1 MAQCRKCGFNP
12 WVGKI
17 PWKRKWQPTP
27 VFLPGKFHDR
37 GAWQVMVCGIPKS
50 QTLSSTHTDT
60 GTPSSD
66 SPVILLSP
74 LSLSMALLSSGFC
87 WILCADFSSLGFLA
101 SGTGSL
107 EVFLPFPSPSA
118 YLSDLLPASCY
129 FLACDQPVCKNAC
142 IQLLLETQAIALTSG
157 MIQGSGS
164 RSTGIRGGRE
174 PAPGFW
180 ASSISENGNG
190 GLGFLE
196 TEL

>member
-1 MAQCRKCGFNP
+1 
-12 WVGKI
+12 
-17 PWKRKWQPTP
+17 
-27 VFLPGKFHDR
+27 
-37 GAWQVMVCGIPKS
+37 MVCGIPKS

-190 GLGFLE
+190 PSRREWLPTPVFLPGKSHGQRSLVGYSPWGPKRVRQDLG
-196 TEL
+196 TKQQ